1 MDPMKQVSRWLEL
14 LSSRER
20 RRAKRQES
28 PNLVAHYWDGAA
40 PSAHDIRDISS
51 TGFYLMTEQRWYP
64 GTVVTMSLQKTDVA
78 DTDPDRS
85 IMVNA
90 KVVRLGT
97 DGVGLA
103 LVMSEKQPTSA
114 TKSFGSGG
122 TDRKTFRR
130 FLDRLTG
137 NRVDG
142 EDMSGQQQTEANSL
156 ISRANER
163 D

>member
-1 MDPMKQVSRWLEL
+1 MDPMNPVSRWLEL

-40 PSAHDIRDISS
+40 PAAHDIRDISL
-51 TGFYLMTEQRWYP
+51 TGLYLLTDQRWYP

-90 KVVRLGT
+90 KVVRLGA

-103 LVMSEKQPTSA
+103 LVLPEKHAS
-114 TKSFGSGG
+114 SGVES
-122 TDRKTFRR
+122 FRR
-130 FLDRLTG
+130 FFERLMG
-137 NRVDG
+137 NQVNG
-142 EDMSGQQQTEANSL
+142 EYLLGLQPTEADSL
-156 ISRANER
+156 IHR
-163 D
+163 DTEQP

>member
-1 MDPMKQVSRWLEL
+1 MKPVSRWLEL

-20 RRAKRQES
+20 RRAKRHES

-64 GTVVTMSLQKTDVA
+64 GTVITMSLQKTDVA

-85 IMVNA
+85 IMVNG

-103 LVMSEKQPTSA
+103 LVMSEKHPASA
-114 TKSFGSGG
+114 TQTFGPDG

-130 FLDRLTG
+130 FLDRLIG
-137 NRVDG
+137 NRFDDEYLPG
-142 EDMSGQQQTEANSL
+142 RQQTEADSL
-156 ISRANER
+156 IPGANESDR
-163 D
+163 P